1 MTSSELKAKARE
13 SLKGKWGK
21 AALITLVYVI
31 INWVI
36 NFILGFIPFI
46 GGILVTIIS
55 LPISFGLL
63 VTFMKLKRNE
73 EVTYTD
79 FLSLGFS
86 NFGKVWGVFGNMI
99 LKLIIPIVLVV
110 VFIMVM
116 VFSGIGA
123 GVGVAFRSTSATTGF
138 SGLIIVGLI
147 VYIVSLIYLMLK
159 SYYYTLSF
167 YILYDNPNKTGKE
180 IVEESQKLMTGNRW
194 SFFWLGFTFIGWAI
208 LASFTFGIGMF
219 WLIPYMMVTFVAFYE
234 SLAGNKNDVEVSPVQ
249 ENE

>member
-99 LKLIIPIVLVV
+99 LKTNYTNCLSSCIYYGN
-110 VFIMVM
+110 
-116 VFSGIGA
+116 GI
-123 GVGVAFRSTSATTGF
+123 FRNWRWCRCS
-138 SGLIIVGLI
+138 IQ
-147 VYIVSLIYLMLK
+147 IY
-159 SYYYTLSF
+159 
-167 YILYDNPNKTGKE
+167 
-180 IVEESQKLMTGNRW
+180 
-194 SFFWLGFTFIGWAI
+194 
-208 LASFTFGIGMF
+208 
-219 WLIPYMMVTFVAFYE
+219 
-234 SLAGNKNDVEVSPVQ
+234 
-249 ENE
+249 